1 MNRLTVD
8 EKAKDILTNI
18 NSYLFKAWE
27 ESTKYGVLY
36 MKEGKKKMEIQRFND
51 TNQEKGT
58 LYQMIE
64 LTRQLQDLYQLK
76 DEVVDVYT
84 VSSSNERIRMFTW
97 EI

>member
-76 DEVVDVYT
+76 DEVVDVFT
-84 VSSSNERIRMFTW
+84 VSSSNE
-97 EI
+97 

>member
-76 DEVVDVYT
+76 DEVVDVFT
-84 VSSSNERIRMFTW
+84 VFSLNKRIRMFTW

>member
-1 MNRLTVD
+1 MNQ
-8 EKAKDILTNI
+8 K
-18 NSYLFKAWE
+18 
-27 ESTKYGVLY
+27 
-36 MKEGKKKMEIQRFND
+36 KEGKKKTEIQRFND

-76 DEVVDVYT
+76 DEVVDVFT

>member
-76 DEVVDVYT
+76 DEVVDVFT

>member
-76 DEVVDVYT
+76 DEVVDVFT
-84 VSSSNERIRMFTW
+84 ISSSNERNRMFTW

>member
-1 MNRLTVD
+1 
-8 EKAKDILTNI
+8 
-18 NSYLFKAWE
+18 
-27 ESTKYGVLY
+27 
-36 MKEGKKKMEIQRFND
+36 MEIQRFND

-76 DEVVDVYT
+76 DEVVDVFT

>member
-36 MKEGKKKMEIQRFND
+36 MKEGKEKMEIQRFND

-76 DEVVDVYT
+76 DEVVDVFT
-84 VSSSNERIRMFTW
+84 ISSSNERNRMFTW